1 MDHID
6 EDGNAP
12 GSAPETDPHG
22 FTDSTVGYGK
32 PPMKRRFKSGE
43 SGNRRGRPRG
53 SKNRKTIVRKI
64 MNETHAVTEDGQRR
78 RRSTIELVLLA
89 LRNRA
94 VEGNVRAFRAYKK
107 YLEKYEPQ
115 DTHPNVGYLVVSA
128 TVTTEEFIREAEEKS
143 AEADALHAARCREY
157 YGVKAGR
164 SIP

>member
-1 MDHID
+1 MNHID
-6 EDGNAP
+6 NDGNAP
-12 GSAPETDPHG
+12 DAAPETDPHG
-22 FTDSTVGYGK
+22 LTDSTVGYGK

-107 YLEKYEPQ
+107 FLAKHEPQ
-115 DTHPNVGYLVVSA
+115 GTHSDRGCLVVPA
-128 TVTTEEFIREAEEKS
+128 TLTPEEAIAEGEKAN
-143 AEADALHAARCREY
+143 AEARAKRAAQCRE
-157 YGVKAGR
+157 
-164 SIP
+164 

>member
-53 SKNRKTIVRKI
+53 SKNHKTIVKEI
-64 MNETHAVTEDGQRR
+64 MNEMHAVTEDGQRR

-107 YLEKYEPQ
+107 FLAKYEPQ
-115 DTHPNVGYLVVSA
+115 DTHSDRGYLVVPA
-128 TVTTEEFIREAEEKS
+128 TLTPEEAIAEGEKAN
-143 AEADALHAARCREY
+143 AEARAKRAAQSRE
-157 YGVKAGR
+157 
-164 SIP
+164 

>member
-1 MDHID
+1 MNPID
-6 EDGNAP
+6 NDGNAP
-12 GSAPETDPHG
+12 DAAPETDPHG

-53 SKNRKTIVRKI
+53 SKNRKTIVREI
-64 MNETHAVTEDGQRR
+64 MNEMHAVTEDGRRR

-107 YLEKYEPQ
+107 FLAKYEPQ
-115 DTHPNVGYLVVSA
+115 DTHSNRGYLVVPA
-128 TVTTEEFIREAEEKS
+128 AITPEEAIAEAEKLN
-143 AEADALHAARCREY
+143 AEARAKHAARSRE
-157 YGVKAGR
+157 
-164 SIP
+164 